1 MSFTPEHAVCGTCE
15 VAWFLVTD
23 LPPVTRFETSAGTRL
38 YRITVPAFPHLKVH
52 AFQVVAGPPE
62 QPTYSA
68 IVDTGSSEQASRVAL
83 QRGLELIQRQ
93 FGENVNGQSLSRI
106 VLTHAHPDHA
116 GALPAMRRFTRAP
129 TAAHALDA
137 PIIERPQDYRDLNGH
152 VVEDYLRWS
161 GIPDGPYADRLRKRS
176 TNLMLPS
183 GVPVDT
189 VLQDGDLLD
198 GLLEVIHTPGHTAG
212 QVCLRVDDLLL
223 TADHVLPL
231 NSPPLMSTRF
241 HPGGGL
247 GPYLASL
254 DKIQALE
261 GVRLALGSHDQEM
274 HDWKGRI
281 HNLRERYRQKL
292 NAMREAAQEPRTLYE
307 LNALT
312 NPRMNDRQAILLL
325 DQTAALIEYLLGTG
339 ALVETQGANGH
350 LFQATGSGA
359 A

>member
-1 MSFTPEHAVCGTCE
+1 M
-15 VAWFLVTD
+15 TD
-23 LPPVTRFETSAGTRL
+23 LPPVPLTRFETSAGKRIYRL
-38 YRITVPAFPHLKVH
+38 TVPAFPHLNVH
-52 AFQVVAGPPE
+52 AFQVIVGPPG

-68 IVDTGSSEQASRVAL
+68 IVDTGSSEQASQLAL
-83 QRGLELIQRQ
+83 QRGLQRIQSE
-93 FGENVNGQSLSRI
+93 FGENVNGQTLSRI

-116 GALPAMRRFTRAP
+116 GALPAMRRFTKAP
-129 TAAHALDA
+129 TAAHVLDA
-137 PIIERPQDYRDLNGH
+137 PIIERPEDYRDLNEH
-152 VVEDYLRWS
+152 MIEEYLRWS
-161 GIPDGPYADRLRKRS
+161 GIPDGQYADRLRKRS

-189 VLQDGDLLD
+189 IMQDGDLLD
-198 GLLEVIHTPGHTAG
+198 GVFGVIHTPGHTAG

-223 TADHVLPL
+223 TADHLLPL

-254 DKIQALE
+254 DKIEALN
-261 GVRLALGSHDQEM
+261 GVRLAIGSHDQEM

-281 HNLRERYRQKL
+281 RNLRERYGQKL
-292 NAMREAAQEPRTLYE
+292 RAMLEAAQEPHTLYE

-325 DQTAALIEYLLGTG
+325 DQTAALIEYLLDTG
-339 ALVETQGANGH
+339 ELVETRSGTGIY
-350 LFQATGSGA
+350 FQTA
-359 A
+359 